1 MRYYRHRSNETLGG
15 KYDHWGLCTA
25 LYEIGDNGYPT
36 RQLESYD
43 IGIALKYDQTHPKDK
58 YGWLEDVALDHD
70 KLLDLGAEEISAE
83 WFEKCWISFKVL
95 NRDND

>member
-1 MRYYRHRSNETLGG
+1 MRYYRHGEAETRGG
-15 KYDHWGLCTA
+15 KYDHWSFWTA
-25 LYEIGDNGYPT
+25 LYEIGDDGYVV

-43 IGIALKYDQTHPKDK
+43 IGIVLKYDQTHPKDE
-58 YGWLEDVALDHD
+58 YGMLEDIVLSHEE
-70 KLLDLGAEEISAE
+70 LLDLRAEEISAE